1 MARSTSDEGVT
12 ERCRWFAAWMLLCL
26 GVQSLAGC
34 GSGEA
39 GASAVPVNPAAV
51 SGNVRVSWTAN
62 REAAVN
68 RAGGG
73 YRVYYGTVAGFS
85 ISTAPFVDVPYAGG
99 ATAPTSAGLSLPP
112 GTHFIKVVA
121 YSSLN
126 PSGSE
131 PSTEVTV
138 TVPSASAGVARA
150 P

>member
-1 MARSTSDEGVT
+1 MGRRTSDEGVN
-12 ERCRWFAAWMLLCL
+12 ERCRSAAWALIWI
-26 GVQSLAGC
+26 GVQGLAGC
-34 GSGEA
+34 GSGEG
-39 GASAVPVNPAAV
+39 GAPATPAAINATV
-51 SGNVRVSWTAN
+51 LVSWAAN

-73 YRVYYGTVAGFS
+73 YRVYYSAASGFS
-85 ISTAPFVDVPYAGG
+85 VATAPFVDVPYAGG
-99 ATAPTSAGLSLPP
+99 AAAPTQAGLSLPA

-131 PSTEVTV
+131 PSPEVAV
-138 TVPSASAGVARA
+138 AVPSIAAGLARA